1 MHKNSEPIVEPTL
14 ESLVDLA
21 KAGNKNSLEA
31 LVRRIQDRIYG
42 LSLRMLYRPEDAE
55 DATQEIL
62 IKIITHLDSFEGR
75 SRFSTWAYR
84 IASNHLLNTHKR
96 IAETF
101 NFTFGSHER
110 MVEQIA
116 SHGGSVDLN
125 EVEMVLMIEEM
136 KRTCTQGLLLC
147 LRRKIRL
154 AFILGEI
161 FGATSTEGAEIL
173 GITQD
178 SFRQRLS
185 RGRKQIREFMIKN
198 CSMINPSNT
207 CQCKEMAIYHIKS
220 RLIDPENPC
229 FVSHPSH
236 GPQKTA
242 AKSRFQELDELGR
255 VTALFRSHPEYA
267 APDAFVGIVK
277 QLVDSRRFELFNNH

>member
-1 MHKNSEPIVEPTL
+1 MHKNIESIEPTL
-14 ESLVDLA
+14 ENLVDLA
-21 KAGNKNSLEA
+21 KDGNKKSLETI
-31 LVRRIQDRIYG
+31 VRRIQDRIYG

-75 SRFSTWAYR
+75 SKFTTWAYR
-84 IASNHLLNTHKR
+84 IASNYLLNTRKR

-101 NFTFGSHER
+101 NFTFESHEQ
-110 MVEQIA
+110 MVEQTA
-116 SHGGSVDLN
+116 SYGKSVDLN
-125 EVEMVLMIEEM
+125 EVEMVLMVEEM

-178 SFRQRLS
+178 AFRQRLS
-185 RGRKQIREFMIKN
+185 RSRKLIQEFMIKN
-198 CSMINPSNT
+198 CSVINPSNT
-207 CQCKEMAIYHIKS
+207 CQCKEMAMYHIKS
-220 RLIDPENPC
+220 RHIDPENPR

-242 AKSRFQELDELGR
+242 SKSKFQELDELGR

-277 QLVDSRRFELFNNH
+277 QLVESQRFELFNHH

>member
-1 MHKNSEPIVEPTL
+1 MHKNPESIEPTL
-14 ESLVDLA
+14 ESLADLA
-21 KAGNKNSLEA
+21 KAGNKEALEA
-31 LVRRIQDRIYG
+31 LVGRIQDRIYG
-42 LSLRMLYRPEDAE
+42 IALRMLYRRVDAE

-96 IAETF
+96 IAETS
-101 NFTFGSHER
+101 NFTFESHEQV
-110 MVEQIA
+110 VEQLA
-116 SHGGSVDLN
+116 SYGGSTDLN
-125 EVEMVLMIEEM
+125 EAEMVLMVEEM

-161 FGATSTEGAEIL
+161 FGATSTEGSEIL
-173 GITQD
+173 GITED

-185 RGRKQIREFMIKN
+185 RGRKRIQEFMTKN
-198 CSMINPSNT
+198 CSMIHQSNS
-207 CQCKEMAIYHIKS
+207 CRCRGMAMYHIKS
-220 RLIDPENPC
+220 GLIDPQNPR

-236 GPQKTA
+236 GSQKAA
-242 AKSRFQELDELGR
+242 AKNRFQELDELGR

-277 QLVDSRRFELFNNH
+277 QLVDSQRFELFNNH

>member
-1 MHKNSEPIVEPTL
+1 MHKNPEPIEPTL

-21 KAGNKNSLEA
+21 KAGNKESLEA

-42 LSLRMLYRPEDAE
+42 LALRMLYRPQDAE
-55 DATQEIL
+55 DTTQEIL

-96 IAETF
+96 IAENF
-101 NFTFGSHER
+101 NFTFGSHEQ

-116 SHGGSVDLN
+116 FYGGSADLN
-125 EVEMVLMIEEM
+125 EVEMVLMVEEM

-173 GITQD
+173 DITQD

-185 RGRKQIREFMIKN
+185 RGRKRIREFMIKN

-207 CQCKEMAIYHIKS
+207 CQCKVMAMHHINS
-220 RLIDPENPC
+220 RLIDPENPR

-236 GPQKTA
+236 GPQKAA
-242 AKSRFQELDELGR
+242 AKSRLQELDELGR

-277 QLVDSRRFELFNNH
+277 QLVDSQRFELFNHH